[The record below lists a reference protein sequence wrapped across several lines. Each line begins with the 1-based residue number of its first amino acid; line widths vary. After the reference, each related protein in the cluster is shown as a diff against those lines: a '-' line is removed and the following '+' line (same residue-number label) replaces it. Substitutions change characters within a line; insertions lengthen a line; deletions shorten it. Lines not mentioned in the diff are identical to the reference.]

1 MEKKEIGTNRPGG
14 VFEVIDF
21 TEVEEKNSR
30 EKNFRYTPPIFERFI
45 FFIFFSFHR
54 NAFSAF

>member
-21 TEVEEKNSR
+21 TEVEEKLPRKELPLYSSN
-30 EKNFRYTPPIFERFI
+30 I
-45 FFIFFSFHR
+45 
-54 NAFSAF
+54 